1 MIVRKYLSGAKHR
14 PVSIDMEEVYQKLDA
29 GMTVQEVSDELGVHR
44 STLYRHH
51 EKYQVLAQLMK
62 EEEEKK
68 QLDEME
74 LPPLPD
80 KL

>member
-1 MIVRKYLSGAKHR
+1 MIVRKYLSGAKHSR
-14 PVSIDMEEVYQKLDA
+14 VSIDMGKVYQQLDA
-29 GMTVQEVSDELGVHR
+29 GMTVQAVADKLGVHR

-51 EKYQVLAQLMK
+51 KKYQILAQLM
-62 EEEEKK
+62 EEEKEKK

-74 LPPLPD
+74 LPPIPD